1 MGKGSC
7 CAAMPTSRGSSG
19 KFRELKSGSWGRKL
33 AVRRKLSENEGKWG
47 TLNFWFPTSRP
58 DKSTFICH
66 SLEDNLPVFEV
77 TESKIPTPI
86 LQLLVRWTFRL
97 AVFLE
102 HNFLSHVTSQK
113 PQAYS
118 VRGEVNIEC
127 KIIVA
132 VSSRVGRPST
142 FQGLALFPLA
152 S

>member
-1 MGKGSC
+1 MGRGSC

-19 KFRELKSGSWGRKL
+19 KLRELKSGSWGRKL
-33 AVRRKLSENEGKWG
+33 VVRRKFRENEGKWG
-47 TLNFWFPTSRP
+47 TLNLWFPTIRP
-58 DKSTFICH
+58 DKFTFICH

-77 TESKIPTPI
+77 TESKILTPI

-113 PQAYS
+113 PRAYY

-127 KIIVA
+127 KITGV

-142 FQGLALFPLA
+142 FQGVALFPL
-152 S
+152 